1 MSGLDSHTKLS
12 LLYFP
17 IGGRAEAIRLTAA
30 AGGIAFTNK
39 VLTFPE
45 FMEVKHDKELIP
57 LGQVPVLHIE
67 KDGKTRTVTQSLAI
81 LRYFGKIG
89 GLYPSDEIL
98 ALDVDSLLALLE
110 DLLKTLIL
118 TVGGAVSALVSDTE
132 WTGEEKIKIRKRWI
146 EKSLPKFLGFIED
159 TLKSSKSGWLVGD
172 SVTIADINL
181 YTDLTWVSS
190 GILDGI
196 PTTVLDEY
204 PGCKELM
211 EKVKTVN
218 GIEQWTDKY
227 SKPYSSFDYEP

>member
-57 LGQVPVLHIE
+57 LGQIPVLHIE

-81 LRYFGKIG
+81 LRYFGKIR

-98 ALDVDSLLALLE
+98 A
-110 DLLKTLIL
+110 
-118 TVGGAVSALVSDTE
+118 
-132 WTGEEKIKIRKRWI
+132 
-146 EKSLPKFLGFIED
+146 
-159 TLKSSKSGWLVGD
+159 
-172 SVTIADINL
+172 
-181 YTDLTWVSS
+181 
-190 GILDGI
+190 
-196 PTTVLDEY
+196 
-204 PGCKELM
+204 
-211 EKVKTVN
+211 
-218 GIEQWTDKY
+218 
-227 SKPYSSFDYEP
+227 